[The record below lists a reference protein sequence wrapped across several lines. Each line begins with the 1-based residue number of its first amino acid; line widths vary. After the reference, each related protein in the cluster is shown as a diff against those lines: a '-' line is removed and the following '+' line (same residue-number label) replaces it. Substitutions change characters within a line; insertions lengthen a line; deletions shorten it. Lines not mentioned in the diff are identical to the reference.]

1 MTRYTTP
8 SKTNVTT
15 TKKLGQGGEGA
26 VFDVAGQ
33 SGLVAKIY
41 HPHRL
46 NASLAA
52 KVTAMTRNPPED
64 ATRATLNHVSIA
76 WPIDVLYSGKQFAGY
91 TMPKIKKSDD
101 LYDLLQ
107 PQQRAKQHGSLNHR
121 HLYRSA
127 RNLALAI
134 DAIHQKGYVVGDVNF
149 KNALFNDDAL
159 ITMVDCDSMQVTD
172 SAGIVHHCL
181 VGVPEYTPAELQGV
195 DFSRM
200 TRTKNHDAFGLAVL
214 IFQLLMQ
221 GFHPFAG
228 KPRPGEKDI
237 EQSHIYCISKGIFP
251 YISNQP
257 YEPPRAAPSMLSL
270 PVLIQQQFERAF
282 TQPNARPTP
291 KDWATVLAMVEPRL
305 IPCPNDAAHWY
316 PSDGHCVICEID
328 YNVGRR
334 TRTGPKPSA
343 TVQMQVPLP
352 PSPSS
357 TTGPLRPS
365 AISKPVVNAPQSRPP
380 TPPVAQPPRPAPATP
395 RPAKPATPKPTVAP
409 APQSRPVAPPP
420 PSQSL
425 PPLVSP
431 QSAPRVVPPTP
442 QPRQPQ
448 VDIVALVTAFI
459 SAHRIVLVP
468 VAVILMALA
477 IALSSSWNS
486 STTPLPDSPVIVV
499 AEPTATVFAEPTAVS
514 APTAQQLQ
522 PTEIVSSSIPC
533 TPEGIVAAHWP
544 MLPADVQEEMYTK
557 PLILNKKV
565 YNSPVIELNVNTL
578 NSVPS
583 NAAQRNTFAE
593 IQAKCGSPQ
602 LIRSNPLAYYPDD
615 ITQTTALCVAPGCE
629 IVASEYR
636 AVLVKNDIAKADT
649 RELFGAFDLM
659 FHFLNKRTPLKV
671 YQVGFLGDKLT
682 GSKSLQKLMLPFVQT
697 RILKFVDGKPEWQNT
712 LNGTESTMVSI
723 SPGDTVYIEAVGI
736 TTASKEQELVQFFRT
751 ITLPNRNRND
761 GPTVSA
767 SDYVKGYEQNINAVK
782 GLITAV
788 EASGDNS
795 IIIRYIP
802 GLPKELADAIG
813 PAALYDEDFLIES
826 TGEWLVSRDG
836 ESFDLTHLDD
846 RRSFTLSFLYV
857 EQHELDLKI
866 LVDRLYKDNDDNDDK
881 DENAYDVFI
890 SDSVVTPQLL
900 NEIAK
905 NTKSNDTEFG
915 YTIRLV
921 PTGALWVLQK

>member
-15 TKKLGQGGEGA
+15 TKKLGEGGEGA

-64 ATRATLNHVSIA
+64 ATRASLNHVSIA

-195 DFSRM
+195 DFSRV

-228 KPRPGEKDI
+228 KPRPGEKEV

-365 AISKPVVNAPQSRPP
+365 AISRPVVNAPQSRPP
-380 TPPVAQPPRPAPATP
+380 TQPAAQPPRPAPATP

-409 APQSRPVAPPP
+409 APQSRPVVPTSS
-420 PSQSL
+420 SQSL

-448 VDIVALVTAFI
+448 VDIVAQVTAFI

-468 VAVILMALA
+468 VAVIVMALA

-486 STTPLPDSPVIVV
+486 STTPLPDNPVIVV
-499 AEPTATVFAEPTAVS
+499 AEPTATLFIEPTAVP

-533 TPEGIVAAHWP
+533 TPESIVAAHWP
-544 MLPADVQEEMYTK
+544 MLPADVQEEMYSK

-583 NAAQRNTFAE
+583 YAAQRNTFAE
-593 IQAKCGSPQ
+593 IQANCGSPQ

-615 ITQTTALCVAPGCE
+615 ITQTTALCVAPGCD
-629 IVASEYR
+629 IIAPEYR
-636 AVLVKNDIAKADT
+636 AVFVKTDIAEVDK
-649 RELFGAFDLM
+649 RELFSAFDLL
-659 FHFLNKRTPLKV
+659 FHFFDNRPTPLKV
-671 YQVGFLGDKLT
+671 KQIGFLGDT
-682 GSKSLQKLMLPFVQT
+682 TTDFDSLQTMVLPFVQT
-697 RILKFVDGKPEWQNT
+697 RILTTRAGIPRWENS
-712 LNGTESTMVSI
+712 LNGTESSRVTI
-723 SPGDTVYIEAVGI
+723 TPGDLVYIEDVGV
-736 TTASKEQELVQFFRT
+736 TAAEAEQTLVQFSRT
-751 ITLPNRNRND
+751 ITIPDQRWDD
-761 GPTVSA
+761 GTQVSA
-767 SDYVKGYEQNINAVK
+767 LDYVNGFKNNVNAVN
-782 GLITAV
+782 GLIADV
-788 EASGDNS
+788 EPSGDKR

-802 GLPKELADAIG
+802 GLPEKLADAIA
-813 PAALYDEDFLIES
+813 PAALHDADILTESMGDWRARGDENLLEMTHES
-826 TGEWLVSRDG
+826 
-836 ESFDLTHLDD
+836 DD
-846 RRSFTLSFLYV
+846 RKSFIIEYQRSV
-857 EQHELDLKI
+857 QQMEDEL
-866 LVDRLYKDNDDNDDK
+866 RTGT
-881 DENAYDVFI
+881 YDIAI
-890 SDSVVTPQLL
+890 SDPSQTAALL
-900 NEIAK
+900 ATEGLK
-905 NTKSNDTEFG
+905 EFG

-921 PTGALWVLQK
+921 PTGTLWVLQK